1 MPYKII
7 FLKSFTKDF
16 DKLPKIGKEQ
26 ILKGLEKA
34 ASDPYAGTRLHGE
47 LAGFW
52 RWRMGKYRV
61 IYSIDEKE
69 NSLVF
74 MDLGL
79 RKSIYKT

>member
-1 MPYKII
+1 MPYKLI
-7 FLKSFTKDF
+7 FLHSFTKQF
-16 DKLPKIGKEQ
+16 DKLPKTGKEQ

-34 ASDPYAGTRLHGE
+34 AFDPYAGTRLQGE

-61 IYSIDEKE
+61 IYSINEKE

-74 MDLGL
+74 LDLGL
-79 RKSIYKT
+79 RKSIYK